1 MFRENTA
8 LHLVPNKKLSAI
20 WPEQQSVFLSLWVGE
35 DIHKKCFLNELWLD
49 RTYPPFSKMKS
60 KGVLKNQIL
69 IDYDDENDDYDDDN
83 GDNSDAFDNDNDQKP
98 CNYHDFVVKIYPF

>member
-1 MFRENTA
+1 
-8 LHLVPNKKLSAI
+8 
-20 WPEQQSVFLSLWVGE
+20 
-35 DIHKKCFLNELWLD
+35 
-49 RTYPPFSKMKS
+49 MKS